1 MKIIK
6 QGKIKEEKKV
16 TVYVCDDCGAEVEME
31 ATDDKE
37 KCPCCGSCNFLPR
50 TIKKLSP
57 DEEFPSGYYRFGES
71 EGAKILDIQET
82 RDLIKNAVRG
92 YNLMGGGCC
101 YRGTGDT
108 CVIVVQTDPEY
119 LDKYEIIVCKN
130 YYSLE
135 N

>member
-57 DEEFPSGYYRFGES
+57 DEAFPSGYYRFGEG
-71 EGAKILDIQET
+71 EGAKILDVQET
-82 RDLIKNAVRG
+82 KDLIKSAVRG

-101 YRGTGDT
+101 YRGSG
-108 CVIVVQTDPEY
+108 CSFHE
-119 LDKYEIIVCKN
+119 
-130 YYSLE
+130 
-135 N
+135 